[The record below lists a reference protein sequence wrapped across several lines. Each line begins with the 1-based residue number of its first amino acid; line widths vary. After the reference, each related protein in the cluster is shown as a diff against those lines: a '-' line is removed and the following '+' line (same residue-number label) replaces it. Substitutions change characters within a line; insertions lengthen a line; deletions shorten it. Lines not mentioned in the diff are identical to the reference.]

1 MKVRKLAKGEEI
13 PYDLLLLGDET
24 VEAINR
30 YIAKSTLFVC
40 EEAGELIAV
49 SALFPIDARVV
60 ELKNIAVVPAFQGK
74 GIGSLLL
81 EHVQEEMKLAGYEE
95 MLVGTPDVAIKQLTF
110 YRKSGFENDHIRK
123 NFFLDNYPQ
132 PIIEDGIQL
141 KDMQVLKKRL
151 S

>member
-13 PYDLLLLGDET
+13 PYDLLLLADET

-49 SALFPIDARVV
+49 SALFPMDARVV
-60 ELKNIAVVPAFQGK
+60 ELKNIAVIPAFQGK
-74 GIGSLLL
+74 GIGTLLL
-81 EHVQEEMKLAGYEE
+81 EHVQKEMKLAGYEE

>member
-1 MKVRKLAKGEEI
+1 MKVRKLTRGEEI
-13 PYDLLLLGDET
+13 PYNLLLLGDET

-30 YIAKSTLFVC
+30 YITKSSLFVC
-40 EEAGELIAV
+40 EEDGELIAV
-49 SALFPIDARVV
+49 GALFPIDERVV

-110 YRKSGFENDHIRK
+110 YRKSGFKNDHIRK

-141 KDMQVLKKRL
+141 KDMQVMKKRL

>member
-13 PYDLLLLGDET
+13 PYNLLLLADET

-30 YIAKSTLFVC
+30 YISKSSLFIC
-40 EEAGELIAV
+40 EERGEPIAV
-49 SALFPIDARVV
+49 SALFPMDERVV

-74 GIGSLLL
+74 GIGTLLL
-81 EHVQEEMKLAGYEE
+81 EHVQKEMKLAGYEE

-123 NFFLDNYPQ
+123 NFFLDNYPE

-141 KDMQVLKKRL
+141 KDMQVMKKRL
-151 S
+151 R

>member
-1 MKVRKLAKGEEI
+1 MKVRKLTRGEEI
-13 PYDLLLLGDET
+13 PYNLLLLGDET

-110 YRKSGFENDHIRK
+110 YRKLGFKNDHIRK
-123 NFFLDNYPQ
+123 NFFLDNYPE

-141 KDMQVLKKRL
+141 KDMQVMKKRL